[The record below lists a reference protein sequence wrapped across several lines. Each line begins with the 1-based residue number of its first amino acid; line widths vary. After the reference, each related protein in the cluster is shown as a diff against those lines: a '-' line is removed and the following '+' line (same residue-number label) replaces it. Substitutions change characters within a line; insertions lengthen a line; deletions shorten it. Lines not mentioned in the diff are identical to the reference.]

1 MESASA
7 SRSSMTSSTRSSEHD
22 DHSAPSFPVETI
34 VSFLVEAKKS
44 LGVVDLVYDAN
55 NIITQAK
62 SGIEAAVII
71 AAKTKFLRENISEEF
86 KVVKELEKWLKRVRE
101 ECMEECKV
109 CSEILSGGEHVVLRY
124 ASKFYQ
130 LALDTISVL
139 PIIIDQSRCQPRII
153 S

>member
-7 SRSSMTSSTRSSEHD
+7 SRSSMTSSSRSSKHD

-44 LGVVDLVYDAN
+44 LGVVELVYDAN

-62 SGIEAAVII
+62 SGLEAAVIV

-101 ECMEECKV
+101 ERMEECKV
-109 CSEILSGGEHVVLRY
+109 CSEILSGGEHVVL
-124 ASKFYQ
+124 STCVEILSIGIGNHCQSCQ
-130 LALDTISVL
+130 LSSIQVDNHE
-139 PIIIDQSRCQPRII
+139 
-153 S
+153 